1 MAESVALKAASPK
14 KETARI
20 TLPPEG
26 TKSVL
31 PKATVKMQQT
41 QPLAA
46 RPSAIQQA
54 PAVAQAPAVSFSGA
68 SQADPLLGPLSI
80 GAVIAAVVA
89 LATVFL
95 AMSATAPQ

>member
-1 MAESVALKAASPK
+1 
-14 KETARI
+14 
-20 TLPPEG
+20 
-26 TKSVL
+26 
-31 PKATVKMQQT
+31 MQQT

-54 PAVAQAPAVSFSGA
+54 PSVAQAPAASFSGA
-68 SQADPLLGPLSI
+68 SQTDPLIGPLSI